1 MDMKKLL
8 LFTFTFFCCHMIVL
22 AQPNNVKTEAE
33 QMPYFSGCDEYESMS
48 AEKRECSNLAL
59 VTFISQS
66 VEYPEAAKTAGLEGT
81 VYVSFIVN
89 KNGRISDGVI
99 LKDIGG
105 NCGKEAI
112 RVIENMP
119 PWVPAYD
126 DGFPVAVKL
135 NMPIQF
141 KMRDEEPDLADQYQ
155 IDWGKLNG
163 GKITKKELIANLDK
177 EIIVRDDYGNDIPM
191 STLEF
196 AYERK
201 RTFLEAKSTG
211 TITSKMK
218 KIVTKVKGGGVFVVS
233 ATLHKNGEFLDI
245 FESFEIIED

>member
-8 LFTFTFFCCHMIVL
+8 IFIFTFFCCQMILL
-22 AQPNNVKTEAE
+22 AQPEAIKMEAE
-33 QMPYFSGCDEYESMS
+33 QMPYFSGCDQYEDGTPD
-48 AEKRECSNLAL
+48 KRECSNHAL
-59 VTFISQS
+59 ITFISQS
-66 VEYPEAAKTAGLEGT
+66 VEYPEAAKLADLEGT
-81 VYVSFIVN
+81 VYVSFVVN

-119 PWVPAYD
+119 PWEPAYD
-126 DGFPVAVKL
+126 NGYPVAIKL
-135 NMPIQF
+135 SMPIQF
-141 KMRDEEPDLADQYQ
+141 KMNDEEPDLADQYR

-163 GKITKKELIANLDK
+163 GKITKKELMAHLDK
-177 EIIVRDDYGNDIPM
+177 EIIVRDDFGNDIPM
-191 STLEF
+191 SNLEF

-218 KIVTKVKGGGVFVVS
+218 KIVSKVKKGGIFVVS
-233 ATLHKNGEFLDI
+233 ATLHKNGVFIDL
-245 FESFEIIED
+245 FESFEIVDN

>member
-8 LFTFTFFCCHMIVL
+8 ILICTFFCCHIIVL
-22 AQPNNVKTEAE
+22 AQRGDIKMEAE
-33 QMPYFSGCDEYESMS
+33 QMPYFSGCDDYENGS

-66 VEYPEAAKTAGLEGT
+66 IEYPESAKTAGLEGT
-81 VYVSFIVN
+81 VYVSFVVN
-89 KNGRISDGVI
+89 KNGRISNGVI

-119 PWVPAYD
+119 PWEPAYEKD
-126 DGFPVAVKL
+126 FPVAVKL
-135 NMPIQF
+135 SMPIQF
-141 KMRDEEPDLADQYQ
+141 KMRDEEPDLAELYQ

-163 GKITKKELIANLDK
+163 GKITKQELMANLDN
-177 EIIVRDDYGNDIPM
+177 EIVVRDDYGNDIQM

-211 TITSKMK
+211 TITSQMK
-218 KIVTKVKGGGVFVVS
+218 KIVSKVKKGGIFVVS
-233 ATLHKNGEFLDI
+233 ATLHKNGEFVDV
-245 FESFEIIED
+245 FESFEIVDN